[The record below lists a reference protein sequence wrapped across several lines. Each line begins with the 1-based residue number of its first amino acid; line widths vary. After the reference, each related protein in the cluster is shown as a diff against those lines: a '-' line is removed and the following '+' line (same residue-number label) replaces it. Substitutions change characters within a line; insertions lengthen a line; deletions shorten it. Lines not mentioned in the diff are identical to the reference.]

1 MALETPD
8 PSIYAH
14 APKMTV
20 EGGTTLCRV
29 LADACPASMPAS
41 VKKAAKRL
49 LEVAEAA
56 QFAYTLRRKALGKTA
71 PDDSRPVDR
80 NADNSWGA
88 LRSRLQAYAML
99 PRDKYPDA
107 QRAAEILYSLFGE
120 SGLSFLTESY
130 PEQYAFADTVIRRID
145 GENLAADIDRLAG
158 KEFLENVRAQHTAY
172 GDMVKA
178 VLQREEALTDDLNDH
193 VRAMGQE
200 IVDYALKVVASIDR
214 DKPTTIAAARTAL
227 RPIDAF
233 REATQ
238 RRANSQPPQAPP
250 ATSNGS

>member
-8 PSIYAH
+8 PRNYAH
-14 APKMTV
+14 APQMTV
-20 EGGTTLCRV
+20 EGGITLCRV
-29 LADACPASMPAS
+29 LADASPTTISSS
-41 VKKAAKRL
+41 VKKAVKRL
-49 LEVAEAA
+49 QEVAEAA

-71 PDDSRPVDR
+71 PEDARPIDR

-88 LRSRLQAYAML
+88 LRARLQAYAML
-99 PRDKYPDA
+99 PRDTYPDA
-107 QRAAEILYSLFGE
+107 QRAVEILHSLFGE

-130 PEQYAFADTVIRRID
+130 PEQYAFADTVIKRID
-145 GENLAADIDRLAG
+145 GENLATDIDRLTG
-158 KEFLENVRAQHTAY
+158 KEFLENVRTQHAAY
-172 GDMVKA
+172 GNMVKA

-200 IVDYALKVVASIDR
+200 IVDYSMKVLASIDR
-214 DKPTTIAAARTAL
+214 DKPATIMTARAAL

-238 RRANSQPPQAPP
+238 RRAMSQPPEAPP
-250 ATSNGS
+250 ATPAGS